1 MALHVT
7 VFEDTESNII
17 AIGAAFSAIP
27 GQFYYSTDT
36 GIYYHGLPD
45 GSVYPLASGTFPND
59 SVDNFDAFT
68 PRNFLYTTSSGI
80 LKSSPLLK
88 LPMTSITA
96 AASPTA
102 NQTIVFC
109 TRSGSDYD
117 ITLGITSGYK
127 NKVFIFKRKDSTGG
141 SISLVPAGGVL
152 IDGSASLPLGNK
164 DAAWVYFDGTNYW
177 RINR

>member
-7 VFEDTESNII
+7 VFEDTEANIL
-17 AIGAAFSAIP
+17 ALGAAFAAIP
-27 GQFYYSTDT
+27 GQFYFATDNS
-36 GIYYHGLPD
+36 YYLYGNVD
-45 GSVYPLASGTFPND
+45 GSIYPLSPGAFPNNT
-59 SVDNFDAFT
+59 VDDFDAVT
-68 PRNFLYTTSSGI
+68 PRNFLYTDGLGI

-109 TRSGSDYD
+109 TRSGSDYN

-164 DAAWVYFDGTNYW
+164 DAAWVYFDGTDYW